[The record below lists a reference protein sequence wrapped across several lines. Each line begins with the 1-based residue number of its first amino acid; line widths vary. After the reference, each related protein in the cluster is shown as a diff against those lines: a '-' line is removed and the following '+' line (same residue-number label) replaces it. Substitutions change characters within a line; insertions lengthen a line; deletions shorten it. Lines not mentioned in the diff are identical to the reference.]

1 MNGIFCVMLLGG
13 VVYAAVSGRAADAQ
27 QALLA
32 GGTQAVQLCLSLAG
46 PYAFFGGV
54 MGLMRESGLADALAQ
69 LMRRPMRR
77 LFRFEPGEEAA
88 LGDICLN
95 LSANLLG
102 MGGAAT
108 PAGLRAMRAMAS
120 ARGESRG
127 MSGAMQLFLVM
138 NMTGVQ
144 LLPGT
149 MIGLRAQAGAANPA
163 DIVLPSLMAAASALC
178 CGVLV
183 CSLACGYGRK

>member
-77 LFRFEPGEEAA
+77 
-88 LGDICLN
+88 C
-95 LSANLLG
+95 S
-102 MGGAAT
+102 
-108 PAGLRAMRAMAS
+108 GLDREKRRRWGIYA
-120 ARGESRG
+120 
-127 MSGAMQLFLVM
+127 
-138 NMTGVQ
+138 
-144 LLPGT
+144 
-149 MIGLRAQAGAANPA
+149 
-163 DIVLPSLMAAASALC
+163 
-178 CGVLV
+178 
-183 CSLACGYGRK
+183 